1 VPEEIA
7 VSAQGSPKESMRE
20 DIAIGLSTASVYPQ
34 NTEAA
39 FQYANDLGY
48 DGIELMVWAEPVS
61 QDIDR
66 VAFLSDRYH
75 LPVLS
80 VHAPCLLISQRVWG
94 RDPAAKLARSVAA
107 AEDLGAGTVVVHP
120 PFRWQRK
127 YAGGFRDLID
137 ALEDDSGID
146 IAVENMF
153 PVRTDRFF
161 GKYEEAAGRMRRR
174 GGGPGAAVSAFATS
188 IDPTDDGFAH
198 YTLDLSHAAT
208 AGADAIEML
217 NRMGGG
223 LRHLHLTDG
232 SGAAVDEH
240 LVPGD
245 GSQPCV
251 QVCKSLA
258 AGDFSGSAI
267 LEVTTSSVNTKAER
281 REILSRSLDFART
294 HLERP

>member
-1 VPEEIA
+1 VP
-7 VSAQGSPKESMRE
+7 QSPELPPG

-39 FQYANDLGY
+39 FQYALDLGY
-48 DGIELMVWAEPVS
+48 DGIELMVWADTVS
-61 QDIDR
+61 QDITR
-66 VAFLSDRYH
+66 IARLSERYH

-107 AEDLGAGTVVVHP
+107 AEDLGAKTVVVHP

-127 YAGGFRDLID
+127 YANGFRDLVGI
-137 ALEDDSGID
+137 LEDDSEVD

-153 PVRTDRFF
+153 PIRTDRFF
-161 GKYEEAAGRMRRR
+161 GKYDEAAGRMLRR
-174 GGGPGAAVSAFATS
+174 GGGPGKAVSAFATS

-198 YTLDLSHAAT
+198 YTLDLSHTST
-208 AGADAIEML
+208 AGADALGML
-217 NRMGGG
+217 DRMGSG
-223 LRHLHLTDG
+223 LRHLHLADG

-240 LVPGD
+240 LVPGE

-251 QVCKSLA
+251 EVCRRLA
-258 AGDFSGSAI
+258 DSDFSGSAI
-267 LEVTTSSVNTKAER
+267 LEVSSSSVNTKAER
-281 REILSRSLDFART
+281 REILSRSLDFAKKN
-294 HLERP
+294 LERA

>member
-1 VPEEIA
+1 MPGEIA
-7 VSAQGSPKESMRE
+7 VSAQGSAEESMRE

-34 NTEAA
+34 TTEAA

-66 VAFLSDRYH
+66 VAFLSDHYH

-107 AEDLGAGTVVVHP
+107 AEDLGARTVVVHP

-208 AGADAIEML
+208 AGEDAIEML
-217 NRMGGG
+217 SRMGGG

-251 QVCKSLA
+251 QVCRSLA
-258 AGDFSGSAI
+258 AGDFSGSAV

>member
-1 VPEEIA
+1 MPEEIA
-7 VSAQGSPKESMRE
+7 VSAQGSAEESMRE

-34 NTEAA
+34 TTEAA

-66 VAFLSDRYH
+66 VAFLSDHYH

-107 AEDLGAGTVVVHP
+107 AEDLGARTVVVHP

-208 AGADAIEML
+208 AGEDAIEML
-217 NRMGGG
+217 SRMGGG

-251 QVCKSLA
+251 QVCRSLA
-258 AGDFSGSAI
+258 AGDFSGSAV

>member
-1 VPEEIA
+1 
-7 VSAQGSPKESMRE
+7 
-20 DIAIGLSTASVYPQ
+20 
-34 NTEAA
+34 
-39 FQYANDLGY
+39 
-48 DGIELMVWAEPVS
+48 
-61 QDIDR
+61 
-66 VAFLSDRYH
+66 
-75 LPVLS
+75 
-80 VHAPCLLISQRVWG
+80 
-94 RDPAAKLARSVAA
+94 
-107 AEDLGAGTVVVHP
+107 
-120 PFRWQRK
+120 
-127 YAGGFRDLID
+127 
-137 ALEDDSGID
+137 
-146 IAVENMF
+146 
-153 PVRTDRFF
+153 
-161 GKYEEAAGRMRRR
+161 
-174 GGGPGAAVSAFATS
+174 
-188 IDPTDDGFAH
+188 
-198 YTLDLSHAAT
+198 
-208 AGADAIEML
+208 ML

>member
-1 VPEEIA
+1 
-7 VSAQGSPKESMRE
+7 M
-20 DIAIGLSTASVYPQ
+20 
-34 NTEAA
+34 
-39 FQYANDLGY
+39 
-48 DGIELMVWAEPVS
+48 
-61 QDIDR
+61 
-66 VAFLSDRYH
+66 
-75 LPVLS
+75 
-80 VHAPCLLISQRVWG
+80 
-94 RDPAAKLARSVAA
+94 
-107 AEDLGAGTVVVHP
+107 VHP

-127 YAGGFRDLID
+127 YAGGFAILID
-137 ALEDDSGID
+137 ALEDDSGIA

-188 IDPTDDGFAH
+188 IDPTDDGFAN

-267 LEVTTSSVNTKAER
+267 LEVTTSSVNTKAELVR
-281 REILSRSLDFART
+281 SSRAHWISRERISRGRS
-294 HLERP
+294 RPIGPPPDLPMAVAGMNVEPLKEYPALCPSPALPA